1 MKKEEFDKLVKGK
14 SESELTRILNRYT
27 NDLIKLTS
35 GQVNKII
42 KMKNKKIEV
51 RKNMENIKSGD
62 YICL

>member
-42 KMKNKKIEV
+42 KMKNKKTDV
-51 RKNMENIKSGD
+51 RKMAV
-62 YICL
+62 